1 VTNDNGWALHLP
13 GTGIDSAY
21 GGGVSTIDV
30 ALVMVSKKDAPGVV
44 ALDTM
49 DIGLAYSEGAN

>member
-1 VTNDNGWALHLP
+1 MTKDNGWVLHLP

-21 GGGVSTIDV
+21 GGGVTTIDV
-30 ALVMVSKKDAPGVV
+30 ALVMVSKEDAPGVV

-49 DIGLAYSEGAN
+49 DIGFAYSK